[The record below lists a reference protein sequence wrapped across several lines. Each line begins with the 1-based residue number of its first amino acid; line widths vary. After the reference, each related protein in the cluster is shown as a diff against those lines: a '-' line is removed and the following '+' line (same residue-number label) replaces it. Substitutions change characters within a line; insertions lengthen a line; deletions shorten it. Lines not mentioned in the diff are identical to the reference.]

1 MEVANLWLKKKKTAC
16 LFLHVLA
23 FHYKKERC
31 LPHLF
36 VYLLYLAFVSVW
48 TPRFFCIQ
56 CFLTYYFCFY
66 AQIANIRLVGAPSR
80 WLLCSLTSPHQ
91 FLRIYCLLQ
100 ESVAHFVL
108 SLPWN
113 LPFTL
118 EALLQVTNVFRHQ
131 NWRRCVLS
139 STEMSLILGAFSG
152 QK

>member
-1 MEVANLWLKKKKTAC
+1 MALKMRKKEGRKEGKKERKKGRKGKENSHLNLFLLWRLQICDLKKKPAC

-108 SLPWN
+108 SLP
-113 LPFTL
+113 
-118 EALLQVTNVFRHQ
+118 
-131 NWRRCVLS
+131 
-139 STEMSLILGAFSG
+139 
-152 QK
+152 